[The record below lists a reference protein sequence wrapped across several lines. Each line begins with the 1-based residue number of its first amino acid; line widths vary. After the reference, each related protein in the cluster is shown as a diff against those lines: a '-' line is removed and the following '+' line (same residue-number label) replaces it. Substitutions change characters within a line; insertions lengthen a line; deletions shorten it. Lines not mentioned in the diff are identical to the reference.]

1 MSALS
6 ADYQL
11 ESMPKRETSKF
22 SADEKR
28 WARLMASA
36 QAGSE
41 QDYRQLL
48 SEISEA
54 VGRYLRARLGGYDFI
69 EDCVQEVLISV
80 HQARHTYDNRRA
92 FRPWLFAI
100 VRHKAIDAM
109 RRGKGR
115 AREQLAGE
123 DFPESSVAG
132 PDSEVVSGQLLMGLP
147 DGLQQALV
155 LTKIQGMTSS
165 EAARKLSISESA
177 LKVRVHRAMGKLKR
191 QLELEAA

>member
-1 MSALS
+1 
-6 ADYQL
+6 
-11 ESMPKRETSKF
+11 MPDREANRF

-28 WARLMASA
+28 WAELMSNA
-36 QAGSE
+36 QAGNE
-41 QDYRQLL
+41 KDYRQLL

-80 HQARHTYDNRRA
+80 HQARHTYDSRRA

-100 VRHKAIDAM
+100 VRHKAVDSM
-109 RRGKGR
+109 RRGGGR
-115 AREQLAGE
+115 AREHPVG
-123 DFPESSVAG
+123 DGIPDVPVAG
-132 PDSEVVSGQLLMGLP
+132 PDSEVVCGQLLAGLP
-147 DGLQQALV
+147 KGLQQALV

-177 LKVRVHRAMGKLKR
+177 LKVRVHRAIGKLKR